1 MKTLITTLCIAV
13 AIFANAN
20 VIRNGNT
27 FSIKNTK
34 DTLVTKY
41 KFSDSKGNT
50 YPIIIIKQNGRCYIW
65 KKSKKTG
72 KMYKY
77 YLSGKNAEIA
87 KTIAK
92 ELGITYVDTKK

>member
-41 KFSDSKGNT
+41 KFSDSRGNT
-50 YPIIIIKQNGRCYIW
+50 YPIIIIKQMVGVMYGRKAKRQEKCIN
-65 KKSKKTG
+65 TIFLV
-72 KMYKY
+72 KM
-77 YLSGKNAEIA
+77 LR
-87 KTIAK
+87 
-92 ELGITYVDTKK
+92 